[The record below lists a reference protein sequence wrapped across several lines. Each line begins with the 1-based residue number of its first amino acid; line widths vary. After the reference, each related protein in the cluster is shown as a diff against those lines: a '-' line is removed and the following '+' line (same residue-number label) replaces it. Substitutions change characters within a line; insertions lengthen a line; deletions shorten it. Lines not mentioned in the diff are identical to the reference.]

1 MDIRV
6 DLNKTG
12 YLGLDEELRCKGF
25 RLNIDVNSNIT
36 SIDFYYSLCVKGLN
50 DELIETSTHV
60 KNYTNQNL
68 RPVLD
73 NEGNPVMETIQGSQ
87 IFETVEV
94 PLLDENSDPVLDG
107 DGNPLTELV
116 SQPVL
121 DGEGNPTYNT
131 VNQPVMV
138 GVISHWLE
146 AIGNDIIL
154 PDLQVTLNSISSL
167 YL

>member
-60 KNYTNQNL
+60 KNYTNQIL

-73 NEGNPVMETIQGSQ
+73 NEGNPLMETIQGSQ

-94 PLLDENSDPVLDG
+94 PLLDENDEPVLDG
-107 DGNPLTELV
+107 EGNPLTELV

-121 DGEGNPTYNT
+121 DNEGNPTYNT
-131 VNQPVMV
+131 VTQPIMI
-138 GVISHWLE
+138 GVIDFWKATLGD
-146 AIGNDIIL
+146 AYII

-167 YL
+167 YI